1 MKMYRGI
8 ISILLVFSQL
18 LYTRLNVLDSE
29 PRDVEFI
36 GIHKMQYCYI
46 SFVKINGK
54 IYLIKQKKINHFDQ
68 IVGVVRDAIAAH
80 IAEIFDR
87 NMANHVDIIPA
98 GKNFPGKLY
107 ISWPAT
113 IHTLA
118 PGKMVLAQWGA
129 YRKMNIKQGFI
140 GFRRDMLSWMAK
152 HTTLI
157 KIVVLDTFVCNNDR
171 HQGNLFYDPKRNWF
185 CAIDMDSSYK
195 HNLCAMACKN
205 FMGMINDRN
214 LRLRDKELYALIE
227 YKKYLDFLIK
237 TFRPEDIVDMYD
249 YFAHKAGFV
258 EGSHLYKSSVGSELR
273 RNKTM
278 IVQSYN
284 DAKRLTIIV
293 GDLINKAQ
301 KNRRR

>member
-18 LYTRLNVLDSE
+18 LYARLNVLDIE
-29 PRDVEFI
+29 PRDVQCISIRET
-36 GIHKMQYCYI
+36 QYCYI
-46 SFVKINGK
+46 SFVKIKGK
-54 IYLIKQKKINHFDQ
+54 MYLIKQKKINHFDQ
-68 IVGVVRDAIAAH
+68 IVGVVRDAVTAH
-80 IAEIFDR
+80 IAEMLDA
-87 NMANHVDIIPA
+87 NMAHHVDIIPA
-98 GKNFPGKLY
+98 GKNFPGKVY
-107 ISWPAT
+107 ISLPAT
-113 IHTLA
+113 IHTIA

-129 YRKMNIKQGFI
+129 YKKMNIKQGLI

-157 KIVVLDTFVCNNDR
+157 KIVALDTFVCNHDR
-171 HQGNLFYDPKRNWF
+171 HQGNIFYDFKRNWF

-195 HNLCAMACKN
+195 YNLCGMACQN
-205 FMGMINDRN
+205 FVAMLNDAN
-214 LRLRDKELYALIE
+214 LRLQGKELYVLIE

-258 EGSHLYKSSVGSELR
+258 EGSRLYRSPVGGELK
-273 RNKTM
+273 RNKA
-278 IVQSYN
+278 IIIKSYN
-284 DAKRLTIIV
+284 DAKRLAIII

-301 KNRRR
+301 NNVRR